1 MSPAGVIAEYRL
13 QARLIWEW
21 RPTRLAIIR
30 RTILQFLVACLS
42 LAVTDLVLPG
52 FYVHGLPAIAL
63 GGALLAAV
71 NAVSRL
77 LGHWLL
83 VRRPLLLVDGVSLV
97 AQYGAIVTLG
107 RFVPGVD
114 VDGPNTAVW
123 ATLWLTALNGILA
136 EVVAASDD
144 DSYYSILVRRL
155 VARRGAQ
162 TVPMGRGLLVVQMD
176 GVGRPV
182 LENAMR
188 AGHVPIIGR
197 LVRTGEATLHSW
209 QPMLPPT
216 TPASQV
222 GILHGRGDVVPG
234 FRWYEKE
241 TGRLMVANH
250 PEDAAEILRRVS
262 DGRGLLANDGAS
274 IGNLVSGDAPRSYLT
289 MATVGQKE
297 ETDDGRKLRGFFV
310 GTVNYVRLFML
321 TLGEIAKELYQAE
334 RQRSRGI
341 SPRMHRGLYY
351 ALERAVTNVALR
363 TVSTSLAIEEMYRG
377 APIIYIDYTGY
388 DAVAHHCGPQRQEA
402 IDALEGIDRA
412 VGSLLK
418 AARHAARRYDLVLL
432 SDHGQSLGATFSQC
446 YGGPLEAAVA
456 GLMPGTPTVLGVAG
470 PTEHEGG
477 VRRIAAEVGR
487 ASGLAPFVA
496 RRLSSRAIRPRSA
509 DSAAGSATPD
519 VVVCASGS
527 LAHVYFAGVPGRM
540 KLKAIEHRY
549 PGLVAGLASHPGI
562 GAVLALK
569 EDGRTTAFGER
580 GERQLAAAA
589 AASADPL
596 AQYGPGAMESLASLD
611 DLGHLGDLILLGSV
625 DPITGEV
632 VGFEELVGS
641 HGGLGGWQTQPFLMC
656 PSSWSLATEPIVGAP
671 AVNRQLRYWLDG
683 RGLPKLPD
691 ISPTAPAVPAPDA
704 TATAPADRIVR
715 D

>member
-63 GGALLAAV
+63 GGALLATV

-83 VRRPLLLVDGVSLV
+83 VGLPLLLVDGVALV
-97 AQYGAIVTLG
+97 AQYGAIVILG

-155 VARRGAQ
+155 VARRGSQA
-162 TVPMGRGLLVVQMD
+162 VSMGRGLLVVQMD

-188 AGHVPIIGR
+188 AGHVPVIGR
-197 LVRTGEATLHSW
+197 LVRTGGSALHSW

-216 TPASQV
+216 TPASQA

-289 MATVGQKE
+289 MATVGQRKHPM
-297 ETDDGRKLRGFFV
+297 TD
-310 GTVNYVRLFML
+310 
-321 TLGEIAKELYQAE
+321 ASCAASSSE
-334 RQRSRGI
+334 R
-341 SPRMHRGLYY
+341 
-351 ALERAVTNVALR
+351 
-363 TVSTSLAIEEMYRG
+363 ST
-377 APIIYIDYTGY
+377 T
-388 DAVAHHCGPQRQEA
+388 
-402 IDALEGIDRA
+402 
-412 VGSLLK
+412 
-418 AARHAARRYDLVLL
+418 
-432 SDHGQSLGATFSQC
+432 
-446 YGGPLEAAVA
+446 
-456 GLMPGTPTVLGVAG
+456 
-470 PTEHEGG
+470 
-477 VRRIAAEVGR
+477 
-487 ASGLAPFVA
+487 
-496 RRLSSRAIRPRSA
+496 
-509 DSAAGSATPD
+509 
-519 VVVCASGS
+519 CASS
-527 LAHVYFAGVPGRM
+527 
-540 KLKAIEHRY
+540 
-549 PGLVAGLASHPGI
+549 
-562 GAVLALK
+562 
-569 EDGRTTAFGER
+569 
-580 GERQLAAAA
+580 
-589 AASADPL
+589 
-596 AQYGPGAMESLASLD
+596 
-611 DLGHLGDLILLGSV
+611 
-625 DPITGEV
+625 
-632 VGFEELVGS
+632 
-641 HGGLGGWQTQPFLMC
+641 C
-656 PSSWSLATEPIVGAP
+656 
-671 AVNRQLRYWLDG
+671 
-683 RGLPKLPD
+683 
-691 ISPTAPAVPAPDA
+691 
-704 TATAPADRIVR
+704 
-715 D
+715 

>member
-13 QARLIWEW
+13 QTRLIWEW

-83 VRRPLLLVDGVSLV
+83 VGLPLLLVDGVALV
-97 AQYGAIVTLG
+97 AQYGAIVILG

-123 ATLWLTALNGILA
+123 ATLWLTALNGLLA
-136 EVVAASDD
+136 EVVAVSDD

-155 VARRGAQ
+155 VARRGRNA
-162 TVPMGRGLLVVQMD
+162 VSKGRGLLVVQMD

-188 AGHVPIIGR
+188 AGHVPVIGR
-197 LVRTGEATLHSW
+197 LIRTGRSALHSW
-209 QPMLPPT
+209 QPLLPPT
-216 TPASQV
+216 TPASQA
-222 GILHGRGDVVPG
+222 GILHGRADAVPG

-250 PEDAAEILRRVS
+250 PDDAAEILRRIS
-262 DGRGLLANDGAS
+262 DGHGLLADDGAS

-289 MATVGQKE
+289 MATVGRKE
-297 ETDDGRKLRGFFV
+297 ASDDGRKLRGFFV

-321 TLGEIAKELYQAE
+321 TLGEMAKELYQAE

-341 SPRMHRGLYY
+341 SPRMHRGLCY

-363 TVSTSLAIEEMYRG
+363 TVSTSLVIEEMYRG
-377 APIIYIDYTGY
+377 APVIYVDYTGY

-402 IDALEGIDRA
+402 VDALGGIDRSI
-412 VGSLLK
+412 GSLLK
-418 AARHAARRYDLVLL
+418 AARHAARNYDLVAL
-432 SDHGQSLGATFSQC
+432 SDHGQSLGATFRQL
-446 YGGPLEAAVA
+446 YGESLEAVVA
-456 GLMPGTPTVLGVAG
+456 ALIAEEATVIGAG
-470 PTEHEGG
+470 EF
-477 VRRIAAEVGR
+477 GR
-487 ASGLAPFVA
+487 GSGLAPFVA
-496 RRLSSRAIRPRSA
+496 RRLSSRPNPIRSGSA
-509 DSAAGSATPD
+509 EAPAGSVTPD
-519 VVVCASGS
+519 VVVCSSGS
-527 LAHVYFAGVPGRM
+527 LAHVYFAQLAGRVTRD
-540 KLKAIEHRY
+540 AIEQRY
-549 PGLVAGLASHPGI
+549 PGLIAGLVRHPGI
-562 GAVLALK
+562 GAVLAYTG
-569 EDGRTTAFGER
+569 DGRTLVIGESGER
-580 GERQLAAAA
+580 TIHGTSGAAP
-589 AASADPL
+589 DPL
-596 AQYGPGAMESLASLD
+596 AQFGDGASDALASLD
-611 DLGHLGDLILLGSV
+611 ELAHLGDLILLGRVS
-625 DPITGEV
+625 PESGEV

-656 PSSWSLATEPIVGAP
+656 PASWSLAADPLVGAS
-671 AVNRQLRYWLDG
+671 AVHRQLRDWL
-683 RGLPKLPD
+683 
-691 ISPTAPAVPAPDA
+691 V
-704 TATAPADRIVR
+704 
-715 D
+715 